1 EEAVDRLKLALV
13 SAMAKRVKLS
23 EKAYICLKIAWLR
36 REQIEQ
42 LSASTKKEDLDK
54 REAYKAEYEN
64 FYRQAYDGFMKVSS
78 TETPPFYGLNQNT
91 LDYMLANM
99 ALHFKDYQTSA
110 KLVSSLLT
118 STNTPSNLKDKCF
131 DLKQQLVE
139 ISKKQK
145 AAAAAAK
152 KTEQ

>member
-1 EEAVDRLKLALV
+1 
-13 SAMAKRVKLS
+13 
-23 EKAYICLKIAWLR
+23 
-36 REQIEQ
+36 
-42 LSASTKKEDLDK
+42 
-54 REAYKAEYEN
+54 
-64 FYRQAYDGFMKVSS
+64 
-78 TETPPFYGLNQNT
+78 NT

-99 ALHFKDYQTSA
+99 ALYFKDYQTSA
-110 KLVSSLLT
+110 QLVSSLLT

-145 AAAAAAK
+145 AAAAAK